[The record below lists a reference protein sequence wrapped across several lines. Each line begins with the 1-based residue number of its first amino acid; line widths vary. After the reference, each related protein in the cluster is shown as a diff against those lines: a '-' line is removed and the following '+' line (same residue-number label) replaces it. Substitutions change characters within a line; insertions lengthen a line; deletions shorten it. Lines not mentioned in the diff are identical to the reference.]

1 MSFLDMALT
10 EDSAVAI
17 GNSVLLTFTF
27 PEVIH
32 VTKAKNNDSSFE
44 FSKPIESETS
54 ADGQKAT
61 VTIPV
66 HAIPC
71 IDG

>member
-27 PEVIH
+27 PEVIQ
-32 VTKAKNNDSSFE
+32 VSKAKNNDNSFE
-44 FSKPIESETS
+44 FSKPLDSES
-54 ADGQKAT
+54 
-61 VTIPV
+61 
-66 HAIPC
+66 
-71 IDG
+71 